1 MEYLHET
8 LGLTGAFDVLRQLE
22 SSSSTAFSAGEVRRL
37 MEQAGAEDSKG
48 LLQDFVASNL
58 LHRDGDRFA
67 MTREGIRSY
76 LLLQAVNGA
85 DLREVYRR
93 LSQLDSSLRVYELIR
108 EGMTKAFLR
117 NLNDRPG
124 FIRLYV
130 CSPWISLDKKQ
141 IGLLTH
147 AVVAAERGR
156 GQKPELLV
164 ITRPEDKTEDVVP
177 RTLRP
182 FQDLGATI
190 FLTKRLHT
198 KLYIREPGRSGGY
211 SMAIVGSQNL
221 TRSSYLKLGIRI
233 NADGQM
239 INQLIRYF
247 LEITNYCHEAKKE
260 KT

>member
-1 MEYLHET
+1 MSYLHET
-8 LGLTGAFDVLRQLE
+8 LGATGALDALKQIE
-22 SSSSTAFSAGEVRRL
+22 SSPSTAFSAGDLRRL
-37 MEQAGAEDSKG
+37 MDQSGAQDSKA
-48 LLQDFVASNL
+48 LLQDFVAANL
-58 LHRDGDRFA
+58 IHRDGNRFA
-67 MTREGIRSY
+67 MTREGIRAS
-76 LLLQAVNGA
+76 LLLDAINGA
-85 DLREVYRR
+85 DLKDVYRR
-93 LSQLDSSLRVYELIR
+93 LSQLDSSLRMYELIR

-124 FIRLYV
+124 FLRLYV

-147 AVVAAERGR
+147 AVVAAERSR
-156 GQKPELLV
+156 GQRPELLV
-164 ITRPEDKTEDVVP
+164 ITRPEDKTDDVVP
-177 RTLRP
+177 STVKP

-221 TRSSYLKLGIRI
+221 TRSNYLELGIRV

-247 LEITNYCHEAKKE
+247 LEITNHCQETNKE
-260 KT
+260 KI